1 MAQYIK
7 LQGFVV
13 GNLTSAGWAFDEK
26 YKKNRFKVVGR
37 WNVPGDTISCADHI
51 SDMLVEA
58 GAIGYHEDGA
68 CWVNG
73 DIPVFIAKEG
83 SGVGNV
89 KWHAGVA
96 TGQEPAPIVQGGPPQ
111 GGQGYRP
118 PQAAAPQGSY
128 RPAQA
133 PQAAPQR
140 SAAPQGSYRPA
151 QAPQAA
157 PQRSAAPQQ
166 AYQAPR
172 EDAEVTK
179 RRIEA
184 EMAECLLAA
193 ARIWKSADMK
203 STGIEPSPEAV
214 QATAATLVIRRDKLG
229 LPLALDP
236 QAPPKPTPAQ
246 LAELKELKEAAH
258 RLQQT
263 DQWFYGEAAK
273 YGPVDLAK
281 GTLTKGFSTDHA
293 AAAIKG
299 ISGAL
304 SAIEAKLRAEEVAR
318 AGVGQ
323 VQPQAPVGGGDPDE
337 EIPF

>member
-13 GNLTSAGWAFDEK
+13 GNLTSAGWFYDEK

-51 SDMLVEA
+51 SDMLAEA
-58 GAIGYHEDGA
+58 GAISYSDDGS
-68 CWVNG
+68 CHVNG

-111 GGQGYRP
+111 GGQGYRL
-118 PQAAAPQGSY
+118 PQAAVPQGGY

-133 PQAAPQR
+133 PQAASQR
-140 SAAPQGSYRPA
+140 P
-151 QAPQAA
+151 
-157 PQRSAAPQQ
+157 AAPQQ

-281 GTLTKGFSTDHA
+281 GTLTKGFSTDNA
-293 AAAIKG
+293 VAAIKG

-304 SAIEAKLRAEEVAR
+304 SAIEAKLRAEEAAR